1 MSAAAT
7 TVKTGATAVAS
18 AVTKPKIMMETIKAN
33 WIIILIIVAMLV
45 LVLIVIYIV
54 QMVKKNKLQNVSLQ
68 AKMIALDDRSVV
80 PLSIDASQMS
90 LVTNGQEFSYTF
102 WLILSSGYDST
113 SDYKMIMLRGNSV
126 TTAGLYSSNANPIIL
141 LDKSTNKM
149 YICIATS
156 AVSGTSHSASSIL
169 SRDPVTNQF
178 NSGYMIS
185 AIDYVPLQRWVYIGV
200 VIQDTTLYVFIDGDL
215 YSATT
220 VYDVVGGVGGIR
232 PVIKGTNGNVAI
244 GDKINTTPG
253 YISKTQFFNYA
264 LTQTEMQSQYAAGPT
279 PSSML
284 SIFGLNNYGVRSP
297 VYQIN

>member
-141 LDKSTNKM
+141 LDKSTNTM

-156 AVSGTSHSASSIL
+156 AVSGTSNSASSIL

>member
-156 AVSGTSHSASSIL
+156 AVSGTSNSASSIL